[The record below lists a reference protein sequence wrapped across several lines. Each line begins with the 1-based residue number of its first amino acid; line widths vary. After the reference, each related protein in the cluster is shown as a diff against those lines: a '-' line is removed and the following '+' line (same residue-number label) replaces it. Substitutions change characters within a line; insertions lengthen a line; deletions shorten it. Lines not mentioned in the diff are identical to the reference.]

1 MSRDDDRTQPDPWV
15 RVRRSQV
22 QAMHEAATTDH
33 FDAEASE
40 RAWGFWAGHTTGHD
54 EGRREALSEVAR
66 ETAREKRAQQRG
78 VDNIPYVGRRWARP
92 GQEFGARETFGQP
105 QPGDYKGGPV
115 RCEPERERE
124 REAG

>member
-1 MSRDDDRTQPDPWV
+1 VSRDDDRTQPDPWV
-15 RVRRSQV
+15 RMRRSQV
-22 QAMHEAATTDH
+22 QAMHEAATADH
-33 FDAEASE
+33 SAEDE
-40 RAWGFWAGHTTGHD
+40 RERDWGYWAGQADGHD
-54 EGRREALSEVAR
+54 EGRREALDEVAR
-66 ETAREKRAQQRG
+66 ETAREKRTMQQG
-78 VDNIPYVGRRWARP
+78 VDNMAYVGRRWARP